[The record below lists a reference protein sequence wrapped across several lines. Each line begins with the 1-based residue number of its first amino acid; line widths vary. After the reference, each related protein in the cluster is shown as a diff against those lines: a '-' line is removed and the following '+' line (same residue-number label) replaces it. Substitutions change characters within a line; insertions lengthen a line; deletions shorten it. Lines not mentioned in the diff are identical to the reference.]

1 MRREGVRRLLLAVV
15 ASLLAHLV
23 LLVRVYPGVP
33 VRIAPAGKPLEAV
46 IGTRSQTIPSHAAGP
61 KAPAPVG
68 VPPPS
73 RMTARSDGSTE
84 HQRQVTAPRVVV
96 PSAVMAPAAVGKAAP
111 EQAAEAPVGA
121 APTVATRDGVSAD
134 DLRQY
139 RVALAIAA
147 RRFKRYPPVA
157 RESLW
162 EGTAEVAVSMS
173 AWGHVPELSLVRSSG
188 RAVLDTQAM
197 LMIEQ
202 AAAATTPPEAL
213 RGREFRVLLPIE
225 FSLDPGH

>member
-1 MRREGVRRLLLAVV
+1 M
-15 ASLLAHLV
+15 
-23 LLVRVYPGVP
+23 
-33 VRIAPAGKPLEAV
+33 
-46 IGTRSQTIPSHAAGP
+46 
-61 KAPAPVG
+61 
-68 VPPPS
+68 
-73 RMTARSDGSTE
+73 
-84 HQRQVTAPRVVV
+84 
-96 PSAVMAPAAVGKAAP
+96 
-111 EQAAEAPVGA
+111 
-121 APTVATRDGVSAD
+121 
-134 DLRQY
+134 
-139 RVALAIAA
+139 ALAIAA

-202 AAAATTPPEAL
+202 AAAATTLPEAL
-213 RGREFRVLLPIE
+213 RGRAFRVLLPIE